1 MTHRYTQMD
10 PQDALYNA
18 ARSYPGSVEAL
29 AHRMAMSPAVLRNKL
44 SPNVKTHHVTLSEAS
59 LIIEFLREAKCDD
72 ALLPLQALNWQ
83 HGLIAHQIP
92 NLDHMTDEQLSNS
105 LVTIMKENGEV
116 AAAMQEAM
124 KDGRITE
131 TELDKVEKE
140 IFDLVTAAVALRNR
154 FRNAYEAQPNLR
166 VA

>member
-29 AHRMAMSPAVLRNKL
+29 AHRMGMSPAVLRNKL

-59 LIIEFLREAKCDD
+59 SIVEFLREAKCDD
-72 ALLPLQALNWQ
+72 ALMPLQALNWQ
-83 HGLIAHQIP
+83 HGLVALPMPDVSH
-92 NLDHMTDEQLSNS
+92 LSDEELAQAVLR
-105 LVTIMKENGEV
+105 VMKENGDVANVLQSSLADGEITTQELDAIEHEV
-116 AAAMQEAM
+116 QEAM
-124 KDGRITE
+124 ASLAHLLERARAKH
-131 TELDKVEKE
+131 
-140 IFDLVTAAVALRNR
+140 
-154 FRNAYEAQPNLR
+154 NAKPSLR